1 MLTEILPP
9 LHPHPPTPRQ
19 RITGQIITIEYRN
32 YVQSLIKMRGFYS
45 SIPLFPNFSFCILS
59 SHVHPWERQ
68 SACTGRDIIWFCE
81 TKYESIQQR
90 CWHITQTA
98 TDLGFAQVQYS
109 QDQCP
114 ESSMFRELFDLDVVT
129 LPLLLF
135 PLLPPPPRF
144 FELPALLQPPWES
157 TSDRPFSKAPTKF
170 SKQFLVTLQL
180 EFENFE

>member
-1 MLTEILPP
+1 MFSTVFTHSGVNVSYRRAQGTYLIVKHNMLTEILPP

-98 TDLGFAQVQYS
+98 TDLGFA
-109 QDQCP
+109 
-114 ESSMFRELFDLDVVT
+114 
-129 LPLLLF
+129 
-135 PLLPPPPRF
+135 
-144 FELPALLQPPWES
+144 
-157 TSDRPFSKAPTKF
+157 
-170 SKQFLVTLQL
+170 
-180 EFENFE
+180 